1 MKKIFLFGRLIRFF
15 FIISFVFIIYAMIDM
30 CITSGFQIKYILFTA
45 IVLFFVIIGMLWIY
59 SLGIV
64 FDFKKN
70 KFKLVLGLSNK
81 NKYERILKNI
91 SSVDVVNDLNLGVEF
106 IINYLDGSKEKIY
119 YQFYRISFVENL
131 QFKRLKRQLNK
142 VNIR

>member
-81 NKYERILKNI
+81 NKCERILKNI

>member
-1 MKKIFLFGRLIRFF
+1 MKKIFLFGRLIRIFS
-15 FIISFVFIIYAMIDM
+15 IISFIFIIYAMIDM
-30 CITSGFQIKYILFTA
+30 CVISEFQIRYILLTA
-45 IVLFFVIIGMLWIY
+45 VVLFFVIIDMIWIY

-70 KFKLVLGLSNK
+70 KFKLILGLSNK
-81 NKYERILKNI
+81 NKYERILNSI
-91 SSVDVVNDLNLGVEF
+91 SSIDIVNDLNLGVDV
-106 IINYLDGSKEKIY
+106 IINYLDGHKEKIY
-119 YQFYRISFVENL
+119 YHFYRISFIEEL

>member
-1 MKKIFLFGRLIRFF
+1 MKKIFLFGRLIRIFS
-15 FIISFVFIIYAMIDM
+15 IISFIFIIYAMIDM
-30 CITSGFQIKYILFTA
+30 CVISEFQIRYILLTA
-45 IVLFFVIIGMLWIY
+45 VVLFFVIIGIIWIY

-70 KFKLVLGLSNK
+70 KFKLILGLSNK
-81 NKYERILKNI
+81 NKYERILNSI
-91 SSVDVVNDLNLGVEF
+91 SSIDIVNDLNLGVDV
-106 IINYLDGSKEKIY
+106 IINYLDGHKEKIY
-119 YQFYRISFVENL
+119 YHFYRISFVEKL

>member
-1 MKKIFLFGRLIRFF
+1 MKKIFLFGTLIRFF
-15 FIISFVFIIYAMIDM
+15 FIISFIFVIYAMIDM
-30 CITSGFQIKYILFTA
+30 CVTSGFQIKYILFTA

-81 NKYERILKNI
+81 NKYERIIKNI
-91 SSVDVVNDLNLGVEF
+91 SSVDMVNDLNLGVEF

-119 YQFYRISFVENL
+119 YHFYRISFVENL

>member
-1 MKKIFLFGRLIRFF
+1 MKKIFLFGRLIRIFS
-15 FIISFVFIIYAMIDM
+15 IISFIFIIYAMIDM
-30 CITSGFQIKYILFTA
+30 CVISEFQIRYILLTA
-45 IVLFFVIIGMLWIY
+45 VVLFFVIIGMIWIY

-70 KFKLVLGLSNK
+70 KFKLILGLSNK
-81 NKYERILKNI
+81 NKYERILNSI
-91 SSVDVVNDLNLGVEF
+91 SSIDIVNDLNLGVDV
-106 IINYLDGSKEKIY
+106 IINYLDGHKEKIY
-119 YQFYRISFVENL
+119 YHFYRISFVEKL